1 MGSTQIV
8 VTERPHEPW
17 DLGVF
22 ACVGVDPTQHRFV
35 LLKSRMYCRPVFV
48 PLSQGLIECD
58 SPGVTSSDF
67 ALFPFARVTRPV
79 FPLDALDIASARIN
93 GPRLW
98 DSLME
103 LARIGATPKG
113 GVCRLTLTDLDKQGR
128 DLVTRWA
135 REAGMTVTIDRIG
148 NGFMRRAGRNNSLAP
163 IVTGSHIDTQPTGGK
178 FDGNYGVLAGLEVV
192 RTLNDLGIETEAPI
206 EVAFWTNEEGSRFVP
221 VMMGSGVFA
230 KAFTLEH
237 AYAATDT
244 EGKSVKGELERI
256 GYIGPQ
262 EPGDHPIGA
271 YFETHIEQGPVLEDA
286 DVTIGV
292 VSGVLGIRWFD
303 CTVTGMEAHAGPT
316 PMALR
321 KDAMQV
327 SARIMQEVVACAL
340 RHQPHGRGT
349 VGMVQVFPNSRNV
362 IPGRVKFSIDL
373 RNSTD
378 ALVDQMADEVKAFA
392 ARAAQE
398 SGLEVKI
405 ELVSSYPAQVFHADC
420 VDAVGRAAKK
430 LGYSNMPAVS
440 GAGHDAVYMAR
451 LAPSGMIFI
460 PCKDGISHNEIESAK
475 PEHITAGC
483 NVLLHAM
490 LERAG
495 VV

>member
-1 MGSTQIV
+1 MT
-8 VTERPHEPW
+8 PN
-17 DLGVF
+17 
-22 ACVGVDPTQHRFV
+22 
-35 LLKSRMYCRPVFV
+35 
-48 PLSQGLIECD
+48 IEN
-58 SPGVTSSDF
+58 
-67 ALFPFARVTRPV
+67 L
-79 FPLDALDIASARIN
+79 RIN

-103 LARIGATPKG
+103 LAQIGATPKG

-135 REAGMTVTIDRIG
+135 TEAGMTVTIDKIG
-148 NGFMRRAGRNNSLAP
+148 NGFMRRPGRNNSLPP
-163 IVTGSHIDTQPTGGK
+163 IMTGSHIDTQPTGGK
-178 FDGNYGVLAGLEVV
+178 FDGNYGVLAGIEVV
-192 RTLNDLGIETEAPI
+192 RTLNDHGIQTEAPI

-237 AYAATDT
+237 AYAATDL
-244 EGKSVKGELERI
+244 EGKTVQGELERI
-256 GYIGPQ
+256 GYVGAQ

-271 YFETHIEQGPVLEDA
+271 YFETHIEQGPVLEDF

-292 VSGVLGIRWFD
+292 VQGVLGIRWFD

-321 KDAMQV
+321 KDAML
-327 SARIMQEVVACAL
+327 AATRIMQDVVAAAH
-340 RHQPHGRGT
+340 RHPPHGRGT

-392 ARAAQE
+392 ATVAQE
-398 SGLEVKI
+398 HGVDVKI
-405 ELVSSYPAQVFHADC
+405 EMVSSYSAIGFHPDC
-420 VDAVGRAAKK
+420 VDAVARAAAK
-430 LGYSNMPAVS
+430 LGYSNMPVVS
-440 GAGHDAVYMAR
+440 GAGHDAVYMAK
-451 LAPSGMIFI
+451 LTSSGMIFI
-460 PCKDGISHNEIESAK
+460 PCKDGISHNEIEDAK

-495 VV
+495 S

>member
-1 MGSTQIV
+1 MNPSAKT
-8 VTERPHEPW
+8 
-17 DLGVF
+17 D
-22 ACVGVDPTQHRFV
+22 
-35 LLKSRMYCRPVFV
+35 
-48 PLSQGLIECD
+48 IE
-58 SPGVTSSDF
+58 T
-67 ALFPFARVTRPV
+67 L
-79 FPLDALDIASARIN
+79 RIN
-93 GPRLW
+93 GDRLW
-98 DSLME
+98 SSLME
-103 LARIGATPKG
+103 LAQIGATPKG

-135 REAGMTVTIDRIG
+135 REAGMTVTIDKIG
-148 NGFMRRAGRNNSLAP
+148 NGFMRRPGRNNNLPP
-163 IVTGSHIDTQPTGGK
+163 IMTGSHIDTQPTGGK
-178 FDGNYGVLAGLEVV
+178 FDGNYGVLAGIEVV
-192 RTLNDLGIETEAPI
+192 RTLNDHGIETEAPI

-244 EGKSVKGELERI
+244 EGKTVKGELERI
-256 GYIGPQ
+256 GYIGDQ

-271 YFETHIEQGPVLEDA
+271 YFETHIEQGPVLEDN
-286 DVTIGV
+286 DKTIGV

-321 KDAMQV
+321 KDAML
-327 SARIMQEVVACAL
+327 AATRIMQDVVAAAH
-340 RHQPHGRGT
+340 RHPPHGRGT

-378 ALVDQMADEVKAFA
+378 ALVDAMAAEVKAFA
-392 ARAAQE
+392 DQVAKEHGVQ
-398 SGLEVKI
+398 VHI
-405 ELVSSYPAQVFHADC
+405 EMVSSYPAQLFQPEC
-420 VDAVGRAAKK
+420 VEAVGRAAAK
-430 LGYSNMPAVS
+430 LGYSHMPAVS
-440 GAGHDAVYMAR
+440 GAGHDAVYMAK

-460 PCKDGISHNEIESAK
+460 PCKGGISHNEIEDAR
-475 PEHITAGC
+475 PEHIEAGC

-495 VV
+495 T

>member
-1 MGSTQIV
+1 MT
-8 VTERPHEPW
+8 TETA
-17 DLGVF
+17 VN
-22 ACVGVDPTQHRFV
+22 
-35 LLKSRMYCRPVFV
+35 
-48 PLSQGLIECD
+48 I
-58 SPGVTSSDF
+58 
-67 ALFPFARVTRPV
+67 
-79 FPLDALDIASARIN
+79 DALRIN
-93 GPRLW
+93 GERLW
-98 DSLME
+98 ASLME
-103 LARIGATPKG
+103 LAQIGATKKG

-135 REAGMTVTIDRIG
+135 REAGMSVVIDKIG
-148 NGFMRRAGRNNSLAP
+148 NGFMRRPGRNNALPP
-163 IVTGSHIDTQPTGGK
+163 IMTGSHIDTQPTGGK

-192 RTLNDLGIETEAPI
+192 RTLNDHGIETEAPI

-237 AYAATDT
+237 AYAAKDL
-244 EGKSVKGELERI
+244 EGKSVKDELQRI
-256 GYIGPQ
+256 GYLGPQ

-271 YFETHIEQGPVLEDA
+271 YFETHIEQGPVLEDH
-286 DVTIGV
+286 DITIGV
-292 VSGVLGIRWFD
+292 VQGVLGIRWFD

-321 KDAMQV
+321 KDALQV
-327 SARIMQEVVACAL
+327 ATHLMQEVVASAL
-340 RHQPHGRGT
+340 RHKPHGRGT

-362 IPGRVKFSIDL
+362 IPGRVKFSMDL

-378 ALVDQMADEVKAFA
+378 ALVDTQVAEVKACA
-392 ARAAQE
+392 AKLSAE
-398 SGLEVKI
+398 TGLKI
-405 ELVSSYPAQVFHADC
+405 EIEMVSSYSAIGFHADC
-420 VDAVGRAAKK
+420 IDAVARGAKK
-430 LGYSNMPAVS
+430 LGYSNMPVVS

-451 LAPSGMIFI
+451 LTASGMIFI
-460 PCKDGISHNEIESAK
+460 PCKDGISHNEIEDAK

-495 VV
+495 T

>member
-1 MGSTQIV
+1 MTTATAIDKTAIDIST
-8 VTERPHEPW
+8 
-17 DLGVF
+17 L
-22 ACVGVDPTQHRFV
+22 
-35 LLKSRMYCRPVFV
+35 
-48 PLSQGLIECD
+48 
-58 SPGVTSSDF
+58 
-67 ALFPFARVTRPV
+67 
-79 FPLDALDIASARIN
+79 RIN
-93 GPRLW
+93 GERLW
-98 DSLME
+98 ASLME
-103 LARIGATPKG
+103 LAQIGATPKG

-128 DLVTRWA
+128 DLVLRWA
-135 REAGMTVTIDRIG
+135 REAGMSITIDKIG
-148 NGFMRRAGRNNSLAP
+148 NGFMRRAGRNNSLPP

-178 FDGNYGVLAGLEVV
+178 FDGNYGVLAGIEVV

-244 EGKSVKGELERI
+244 EGKTVQGELERI
-256 GYIGPQ
+256 GYIGDQ

-271 YFETHIEQGPVLEDA
+271 FFETHIEQGPVLEDA
-286 DVTIGV
+286 GITIGV

-327 SARIMQEVVACAL
+327 AARLMQEVVATAM

-378 ALVDQMADEVKAFA
+378 ALVDQMADEVKALA
-392 ARAAQE
+392 AKLVQE
-398 SGLEVKI
+398 TGLEVKI
-405 ELVSSYPAQVFHADC
+405 EMVSSYNAIEFHSDC

-430 LGYSNMPAVS
+430 LGYSNMPVVS
-440 GAGHDAVYMAR
+440 GAGHDAVYMAK
-451 LAPSGMIFI
+451 LAPAGMIFI
-460 PCKDGISHNEIESAK
+460 PCKDGISHNEIEDASPA
-475 PEHITAGC
+475 HITAGC

-495 VV
+495 T

>member
-1 MGSTQIV
+1 MDTKV
-8 VTERPHEPW
+8 KP
-17 DLGVF
+17 D
-22 ACVGVDPTQHRFV
+22 
-35 LLKSRMYCRPVFV
+35 
-48 PLSQGLIECD
+48 IEN
-58 SPGVTSSDF
+58 
-67 ALFPFARVTRPV
+67 L
-79 FPLDALDIASARIN
+79 RIN
-93 GPRLW
+93 GQRLW

-103 LARIGATPKG
+103 LAQIGATPTG

-135 REAGMTVTIDRIG
+135 REAGMTVTIDKIG
-148 NGFMRRAGRNNSLAP
+148 NGFMRRPGRNNSLPP
-163 IVTGSHIDTQPTGGK
+163 IMTGSHIDTQPTGGK
-178 FDGNYGVLAGLEVV
+178 FDGNYGVLAGIEVV
-192 RTLNDLGIETEAPI
+192 RTLNDHGIETEAPI

-244 EGKSVKGELERI
+244 EGKTVKGELERI
-256 GYIGPQ
+256 GYIGDQ

-271 YFETHIEQGPVLEDA
+271 YFETHIEQGPVLEDN
-286 DVTIGV
+286 DKTIGV

-321 KDAMQV
+321 KDALL
-327 SARIMQEVVACAL
+327 AATRIMQDVVAAAH
-340 RHQPHGRGT
+340 RHPPHGRGT

-378 ALVDQMADEVKAFA
+378 ALVDAMAAEVKAFA
-392 ARAAQE
+392 DQVAKEHGVQ
-398 SGLEVKI
+398 VHI
-405 ELVSSYPAQVFHADC
+405 EMVSSYPAQLFQPEC
-420 VDAVGRAAKK
+420 VEAVGRAAAK
-430 LGYSNMPAVS
+430 LGYSHMPAVS
-440 GAGHDAVYMAR
+440 GAGHDAVYMAK

-460 PCKDGISHNEIESAK
+460 PCKDGISHNEIEDAK
-475 PEHITAGC
+475 PEHIEAGC

-495 VV
+495 T

>member
-1 MGSTQIV
+1 MDTKV
-8 VTERPHEPW
+8 KPN
-17 DLGVF
+17 
-22 ACVGVDPTQHRFV
+22 
-35 LLKSRMYCRPVFV
+35 
-48 PLSQGLIECD
+48 IEN
-58 SPGVTSSDF
+58 
-67 ALFPFARVTRPV
+67 L
-79 FPLDALDIASARIN
+79 RIN
-93 GPRLW
+93 GQRLW
-98 DSLME
+98 ESLME
-103 LARIGATPKG
+103 LAQIGATPKG

-135 REAGMTVTIDRIG
+135 REAGMTVTIDKIG
-148 NGFMRRAGRNNSLAP
+148 NGFMRRPGRDNSLPP
-163 IVTGSHIDTQPTGGK
+163 IMTGSHIDTQPTGGK
-178 FDGNYGVLAGLEVV
+178 FDGNYGVLAGIEVV
-192 RTLNDLGIETEAPI
+192 RTLNDHGIETEAPI

-244 EGKSVKGELERI
+244 EGKTVKGELERI
-256 GYIGPQ
+256 GYIGEQ

-271 YFETHIEQGPVLEDA
+271 YFETHIEQGPVLEDN
-286 DVTIGV
+286 DKTIGV

-321 KDAMQV
+321 KDAML
-327 SARIMQEVVACAL
+327 AATRIMQDVVAAAH
-340 RHQPHGRGT
+340 RHPPHGRGT

-378 ALVDQMADEVKAFA
+378 ALVDAMAAEVKAFA
-392 ARAAQE
+392 DQVAKEHGVQ
-398 SGLEVKI
+398 VHI
-405 ELVSSYPAQVFHADC
+405 EMVSSYPAQLFQPEC
-420 VDAVGRAAKK
+420 VEAVGRAAAK
-430 LGYSNMPAVS
+430 LGYSHMPAVS
-440 GAGHDAVYMAR
+440 GAGHDAVYMAK

-460 PCKDGISHNEIESAK
+460 PCKDGISHNEIEDAK
-475 PEHITAGC
+475 PEHIEAGC

-495 VV
+495 T